1 MAFAPMYQ
9 ALLDNGCMSTAGS
22 QSALN
27 AIPGGRK
34 LPEHHQALTK
44 SASLRRRVF

>member
-1 MAFAPMYQ
+1 MYQ

-27 AIPGGRK
+27 TMPAGTYENIIKP
-34 LPEHHQALTK
+34 
-44 SASLRRRVF
+44 